1 MTRMRL
7 FAVSVLF
14 ALTLPTLAQTQCT
27 TRDMDVPSSFS
38 GEITI
43 SSCKNSSQYYDVYLL
58 HNLTAGRKLRFTL
71 TKGTLPNLRLQLQ
84 RVQSLSIVVVKF
96 AAEFSKS
103 TLIMDV
109 EIPVTQDVY
118 TLIVSSESSFGTGT
132 YTVSVAD
139 LDEPNMAAQIVPI
152 VGHVAG
158 ANNSEFRSDLK
169 LYNSSTSSI
178 TGKLVFTPR
187 NQSMSASD
195 PSMAFTLA
203 PREIRFYE
211 DVFALAQP
219 GVNGASRLAV
229 IPDGG
234 PNAALVV
241 DTSTYTAQS
250 GGGELG
256 QNPTVF
262 RATDFFGGNAK
273 VVGLLGKSTER
284 NNLFVMTGPTDAQI
298 RFEARS
304 PSGTLLGATTKTYA
318 RDATYQFTPADL
330 FGSLALPPNTAIEAT
345 IQSGTARVAI
355 SPVNNVSNQGR
366 WTDFKPAP

>member
-1 MTRMRL
+1 MRL
-7 FAVSVLF
+7 LAVFLLLSLA
-14 ALTLPTLAQTQCT
+14 ALPALAQTQCI

-58 HNLTAGRKLRFTL
+58 HNLTSGRKLRFTL

-84 RVQSLSIVVVKF
+84 RVQSGSIVVVKF
-96 AAEFSKS
+96 ATEFSKS
-103 TLIMDV
+103 VLVMDV
-109 EIPVTQDVY
+109 EIPVTQDTY
-118 TLIVSSESSFGTGT
+118 SLFVSSESSFGTGT
-132 YTVSVAD
+132 YTISVAD
-139 LDEPNMAAQIVPI
+139 LDQPNVSAQIVPI

-169 LYNSSTSSI
+169 LYNSSSTTAVS
-178 TGKLVFTPR
+178 GRLVFTPR
-187 NQSMSASD
+187 NQSMSSSD
-195 PSMAFTLA
+195 PSMAFSLA
-203 PREIRFYE
+203 PREIKFYE

-219 GVNGASRLAV
+219 GVNGAARLAV

-262 RATDFFGGNAK
+262 GATGFFGGSAK

-284 NNLFVMTGPTDAQI
+284 NNLFVMTGPADASI

-304 PSGTLLGATTKTYA
+304 PSGALLGATTKTYA
-318 RDATYQFTPADL
+318 HDATYQFTPADL
-330 FGSLALPPNTAIEAT
+330 FGSLALPANSAIEAT